1 MKGMISVALGLAIGF
16 AILFFVEYVHN
27 KKIIRTEVA
36 RKTIHLVSGLI
47 LIAWSFYISWE
58 AIIIIEIGFIG
69 AVGASR
75 WLKLFD
81 SQHGINRITWGEFFY
96 PIGVILTILLGAPRW
111 VFILAVLHLCVA
123 DAVAA
128 VVGTQYGKSNSYK
141 VFGQKKSLA
150 GSGAFFIVS
159 VLLIAGITL
168 FVPSDVATVSRLPLF
183 LLPVATMLSENLG
196 AFGTDN
202 LLIPL
207 TVVLLLG

>member
-1 MKGMISVALGLAIGF
+1 MLPIALGLAIGF
-16 AILFFVEYVHN
+16 AILFLVEYAHQR
-27 KKIIRTEVA
+27 KLIRTEVA
-36 RKTIHLVSGLI
+36 RKAIHLISGLI
-47 LIAWSFYISWE
+47 LIAWSFYLSWE
-58 AIIIIEIGFIG
+58 TIIIIEIGFIG

-81 SQHGINRITWGEFFY
+81 SQYGINRITWGEFFY
-96 PIGVILTILLGAPRW
+96 PLGVILTIALGAPRW

-128 VVGTQYGKSNSYK
+128 VVGTQYGKTNSYK

-150 GSGAFFIVS
+150 GSGAFFVVS
-159 VLLIAGITL
+159 VLLIVGVMQLA
-168 FVPSDVATVSRLPLF
+168 PADVAMVSRLTLF
-183 LLPVATMLSENLG
+183 LLPAATMLSENLG